1 MRDIDILFLFIPN
14 KYYFCTKLIEMHI
27 TREMKMVDVV
37 QKDIQLLAVIQRL
50 EIPLGFREKSVK
62 EVCEENN
69 VDVEFFLQLANSFHD
84 KDYFERKQ
92 FDKFP
97 VEWIINYLRNA
108 HRCYIDFRIPEIE
121 RQIVNFEKIADKKE
135 KNVELL
141 LNFFREYIKEFSTHI
156 EQEEQNVFPYILKL
170 SQINSDLSTL
180 NESDILSYS
189 IDKYHEDHN
198 NIEETLF
205 DLKNIL
211 LKYLPPP
218 VSNCQY
224 NNLIFDIFRLESD
237 LLDHAELEENVL
249 FPRVREMEESIRRN
263 HKG

>member
-1 MRDIDILFLFIPN
+1 
-14 KYYFCTKLIEMHI
+14 MHI
-27 TREMKMVDVV
+27 TSEMKMVDVV

-50 EIPLGFREKSVK
+50 EIPLGFRERSVK
-62 EVCEENN
+62 EVCEGSN
-69 VDVEFFLQLANSFHD
+69 VDVNFFLQLANSFHD
-84 KDYFERKQ
+84 KDYFERKHFNQ
-92 FDKFP
+92 FP
-97 VEWIINYLRNA
+97 VEWIISYLRNA
-108 HRCYIDFRIPEIE
+108 HKCYIDFRIPEIE
-121 RQIVNFEKIADKKE
+121 RQILNFEKQADRQE

-141 LNFFREYIKEFSTHI
+141 LNFFREYIKEFSIHI
-156 EQEEQNVFPYILKL
+156 EKEEKYVFPYIIKL
-170 SQINSDLSTL
+170 NKLNSDTSIVRQKDYL
-180 NESDILSYS
+180 NYS

-198 NIEETLF
+198 NIEETLY

-249 FPRVREMEESIRRN
+249 FPRVREMEERI
-263 HKG
+263 KGNQKD